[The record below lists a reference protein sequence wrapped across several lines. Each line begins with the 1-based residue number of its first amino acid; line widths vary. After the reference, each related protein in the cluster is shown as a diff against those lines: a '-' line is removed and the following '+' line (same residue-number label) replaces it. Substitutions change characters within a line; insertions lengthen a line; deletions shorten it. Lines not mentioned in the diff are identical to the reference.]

1 MENLQTEIV
10 LSEGENAV
18 LRYLLLKV
26 ERDVK
31 LIDGEYW
38 ANRFNFVL
46 SPSEYGEVLG
56 ILKKLKGQ
64 I

>member
-46 SPSEYGEVLG
+46 SPSEYAKVSD
-56 ILKKLKGQ
+56 ILKKLK
-64 I
+64 